1 MYPEFRTPGFKPRA
15 FARGQWGITWP
26 RDPLTRGSLTP
37 GASPG
42 TTVSHPRARAPP
54 IDYALLALRAPCDA
68 DAAPMQDEGVREPGP
83 LVARHQRHQVALD
96 LLRCF
101 LFRET
106 EQRRQALHVRV
117 HHDPFTLPEP
127 GAQHHV
133 RGLAPHP
140 GELDQLLHG
149 IRHLAPVALQERLR
163 HPDDRFR
170 LVAEEPG
177 AVNILLE
184 DLGIRRGVVLR
195 RLVLREQRRGDDVDP
210 SVRGLSREDRRDEQ
224 LERVRVVERAHGVGV
239 GPLEAGDDLADAR
252 PGFCGRLAPM
262 QGPSLPLR
270 WYHRQP
276 GLLRGGWNLLRAHS
290 VFNFR
295 TTRTVIPSAEK
306 SRAPARSPP
315 SPRRAGRAQWRAR
328 PPPCRATPRAP
339 APTRSASDRRCPQ
352 RQGYGGLFP
361 WGRSCGSAPAR
372 RSRPGSPI
380 PPPGSGR

>member
-54 IDYALLALRAPCDA
+54 IDHALLALRAPCDA

-117 HHDPFTLPEP
+117 HYDPFTLPEP

-195 RLVLREQRRGDDVDP
+195 RLVLCEQRRGDDVDP
-210 SVRGLSREDRRDEQ
+210 SVRGLSGEDRRDEQ

-239 GPLEAGDDLADAR
+239 GPLEAGDDLTAAR
-252 PGFCGRLAPM
+252 PGFGGRLAPI
-262 QGPSLPLR
+262 QGPSLSLR
-270 WYHRQP
+270 WHHRHHTQ
-276 GLLRGGWNLLRAHS
+276 GTSSINIATLMNQGCSVAGGTYSARTRSSTFGRRG
-290 VFNFR
+290 
-295 TTRTVIPSAEK
+295 PS
-306 SRAPARSPP
+306 
-315 SPRRAGRAQWRAR
+315 SPRQKRVEHPYEVLRRLDVRGV
-328 PPPCRATPRAP
+328 PSGELDHPRVE
-339 APTRSASDRRCPQ
+339 RRRELP
-352 RQGYGGLFP
+352 
-361 WGRSCGSAPAR
+361 R
-372 RSRPGSPI
+372 R
-380 PPPGSGR
+380 